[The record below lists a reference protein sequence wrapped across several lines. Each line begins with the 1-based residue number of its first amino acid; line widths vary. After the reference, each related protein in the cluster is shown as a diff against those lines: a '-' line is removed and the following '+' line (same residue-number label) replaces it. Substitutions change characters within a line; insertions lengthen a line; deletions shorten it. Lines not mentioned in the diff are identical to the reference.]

1 MGTKH
6 FIELNTDYDIE
17 LLVSSVKKS
26 LKKSMLMLVT
36 IADSV

>member
-1 MGTKH
+1 MKTKH
-6 FIELNTDYDIE
+6 FIGLDTDYDIE